1 MIKLYWL
8 VGIATLSLMSYAQYA
23 GWDVYAESPMAEN
36 TSAQYARSGH
46 GTSFGSLRT
55 FHK

>member
-46 GTSFGSLRT
+46 GTSFGSLHT